1 MDNAE
6 LDKHIETLK
15 KCEYISDQNAV
26 KRLCDKAKELLS
38 QEENVVYLDIPIT
51 VRNKIITIN
60 KFFRFVV
67 ISMGNFMIY

>member
-15 KCEYISDQNAV
+15 KCEYISDANAV
-26 KRLCDKAKELLS
+26 KRLCDKAKEILS
-38 QEENVVYLDIPIT
+38 KQDNIIYLDAPIT

>member
-15 KCEYISDQNAV
+15 KCEYINDANAV

-38 QEENVVYLDIPIT
+38 KEENVIYLKAPIT
-51 VRNKIITIN
+51 VRIK
-60 KFFRFVV
+60 K
-67 ISMGNFMIY
+67 

>member
-1 MDNAE
+1 MDNTE

-51 VRNKIITIN
+51 VRKKIIVRIN
-60 KFFRFVV
+60 IFRFVV
-67 ISMGNFMIY
+67 IFMENFMI